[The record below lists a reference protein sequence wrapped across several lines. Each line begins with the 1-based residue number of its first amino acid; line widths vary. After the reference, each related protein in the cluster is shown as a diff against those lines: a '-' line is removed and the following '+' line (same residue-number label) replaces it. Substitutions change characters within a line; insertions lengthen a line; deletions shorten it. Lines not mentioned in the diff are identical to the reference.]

1 MLADVGIKKGP
12 PELVVGV
19 VVRRRQRV
27 VVAATLAKY
36 STDDANSHL
45 VAPLVNS
52 FGGNRRFGC
61 TCASLL
67 CCYVER
73 IAAIDVAESR

>member
-19 VVRRRQRV
+19 VVLRRQRV
-27 VVAATLAKY
+27 VVAPTLAKY

-52 FGGNRRFGC
+52 FGGNRLVR
-61 TCASLL
+61 A
-67 CCYVER
+67 CYAVTLHCSDR
-73 IAAIDVAESR
+73 RRRVSHR